1 MLSSYKSQV
10 DLKLES
16 IKKNLPYLPV
26 YDPIKYIIDLG
37 GKRFRSSLLLF
48 IVDMFCQ
55 NSAKGIE
62 EAAAIELFH
71 NFTLI
76 HDDIMDQAPL
86 RRGKSSIHEK
96 WDTNTAILSGDL
108 LYALVNKI
116 LASSKHQ
123 SSEIHYLFQQTSMQ
137 VCEGQSLDM
146 AFENQNNV
154 TQDNYVEMI
163 KLKTAVL
170 VACSLKIG
178 AIIGGADQ
186 NNAQLLYDFG
196 INLGISF
203 QIHDDILDVYPT
215 EEVFGKQIGGDILE
229 KKKTIL
235 FIELL
240 NNISNDQ
247 RSEVFQKLG
256 EKKLTDNEKVEY
268 IKLLYDQYNV
278 LLLANKLKEY
288 YYQKALDNLSNLV
301 VGKEFKNK
309 LMDFSNN
316 LMNRRY

>member
-1 MLSSYKSQV
+1 MLSNYKNQV

-16 IKKNLPYLPV
+16 IKSELPNLPI

-48 IVDMFCQ
+48 VTDMFCD
-55 NSAKGIE
+55 SSERGIE
-62 EAAAIELFH
+62 EATAIELFH

-86 RRGKSSIHEK
+86 RRGKSSVHEK

-108 LYALVNKI
+108 MYALVNKI
-116 LASSKHQ
+116 LASSKNQ
-123 SSEIHYLFQQTSMQ
+123 SSEIHYLFQQTAME

-146 AFENQNNV
+146 AFENQDNV
-154 TQDNYVEMI
+154 TQDDYVEMI

-170 VACSLKIG
+170 VACALKIG
-178 AIIGGADQ
+178 AMIGGANQ

-215 EEVFGKQIGGDILE
+215 KEVFGKQIGGDILE

-240 NNISNDQ
+240 NNISIDQKKEVFKTIEDNYLNDQ
-247 RSEVFQKLG
+247 K
-256 EKKLTDNEKVEY
+256 KVEY
-268 IKLLYDQYNV
+268 VKSLYSQFNV
-278 LLLANKLKEY
+278 LDSANKLKEY
-288 YYQKALDNLSNLV
+288 YYKKALDNLINVEIDKDFKNQL
-301 VGKEFKNK
+301 KEFAI
-309 LMDFSNN
+309 N
-316 LMNRRY
+316 LMNRKF

>member
-1 MLSSYKSQV
+1 MLSNYKNLV
-10 DLKLES
+10 DLKLKS
-16 IKKNLPYLPV
+16 IKSELPNLPI
-26 YDPIKYIIDLG
+26 YDPIKYIVDLG

-48 IVDMFCQ
+48 VTDMFC
-55 NSAKGIE
+55 NSSERAIE
-62 EAAAIELFH
+62 EAIAIELFH

-86 RRGKSSIHEK
+86 RRGKPSVHEK

-108 LYALVNKI
+108 MYALVNKI
-116 LASSKHQ
+116 LASSKNK
-123 SSEIHYLFQQTSMQ
+123 SSEIHYLFQQTAME

-146 AFENQNNV
+146 AFENQDNV
-154 TQDNYVEMI
+154 TKDDYVEMI

-178 AIIGGADQ
+178 AIVGGADQ

-215 EEVFGKQIGGDILE
+215 KEVFGKQIGGDILE

-235 FIELL
+235 LIELL
-240 NNISNDQ
+240 NNISINQ
-247 RSEVFQKLG
+247 KKEVFKTID
-256 EKKLTDNEKVEY
+256 ENYLTDEKKVEY
-268 IKLLYDQYNV
+268 VKSLYSQFNV
-278 LLLANKLKEY
+278 LELANKLKEFY
-288 YYQKALDNLSNLV
+288 YKKALDNLLNIEIDKDFKNQL
-301 VGKEFKNK
+301 KEFAI
-309 LMDFSNN
+309 N
-316 LMNRRY
+316 LMNRKF